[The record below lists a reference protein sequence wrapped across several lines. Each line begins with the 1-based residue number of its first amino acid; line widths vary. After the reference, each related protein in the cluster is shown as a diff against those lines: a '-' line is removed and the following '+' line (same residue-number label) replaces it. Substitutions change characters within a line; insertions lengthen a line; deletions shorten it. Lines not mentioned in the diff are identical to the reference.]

1 MGRLQWIV
9 LLVTATLTLRAQSD
23 LPSAGPYH
31 LSWSKDLSISGA
43 GVGTVLLADELRRQ
57 VPKIFLSELPLGRI
71 PVFDRFAV
79 EYKSDFARKASNRTR
94 DASTYL
100 PLVLLLGKGPRR
112 DVLKLALMYVQTVT
126 LRRGLTNI
134 VKYSV
139 RRPRPY
145 LYDASLDPTTIV
157 RSYDREA
164 FLSGHTSG
172 SAATAFFFG
181 RVFADYY
188 PDSKLK
194 PYVWT
199 LAASL
204 PAFTGYFRI
213 RAGQH
218 YLSDV
223 VAGYLLGAAIG
234 YSVPLLHRS
243 PRTRERLTVSPS
255 GTGIYLSYEF

>member
-1 MGRLQWIV
+1 MISS
-9 LLVTATLTLRAQSD
+9 TA
-23 LPSAGPYH
+23 
-31 LSWSKDLSISGA
+31 
-43 GVGTVLLADELRRQ
+43 VGTVLLSDELRRR
-57 VPKIFLSELPLGRI
+57 VPTIFLSELTLGRI
-71 PVFDRFAV
+71 PAFDRFAV
-79 EYKSDFARKASNRTR
+79 DYSSESARKASNRTR

-100 PLVLLLGKGPRR
+100 PLALLLGKGPRR
-112 DVLKLALMYVQTVT
+112 DVLKLALMYGQTVA

-145 LYDASLDPTTIV
+145 LYDTTLDPATV
-157 RSYDREA
+157 VESYDREA

-199 LAASL
+199 LAAGL

-243 PRTRERLTVSPS
+243 PRARERLTLSPT
-255 GTGIYLSYEF
+255 GPGIYLSYRF